1 MNKHPTRGP
10 RKSSISPRANVNP
23 LKMERFESAF
33 RGVANHFMLS
43 QQERD
48 MAYKVALED
57 YAHATECYMAIAR
70 TL

>member
-1 MNKHPTRGP
+1 
-10 RKSSISPRANVNP
+10 
-23 LKMERFESAF
+23 
-33 RGVANHFMLS
+33 MLS